1 MKPQA
6 FIDLIAPAARECHR
20 KTGIPASFT
29 IAQSALESGW
39 GTSLLSRS
47 GCNLFGVKADPA
59 WHGAVTMMPT
69 KEFENGKPVMVDAKW
84 RCYATWGEC
93 LDDRARFFRQNPRYA
108 ACFKE
113 TTGEGWAQ
121 AVAACGYA
129 TDPEYAAKLIAT
141 IRARKLAQ
149 FDQPETPK

>member
-1 MKPQA
+1 MTPQA

-39 GTSLLSRS
+39 GARTP
-47 GCNLFGVKADPA
+47 GCNLFGVKADKA
-59 WHGAVTMMPT
+59 WKGAVTLVST
-69 KEFENGKPVMVDAKW
+69 HEVVKGERVAIVDRF
-84 RCYATWGEC
+84 RCYATWTEC
-93 LDDRARFFRQNPRYA
+93 MDDHARFFRQNPRYA

-113 TTGEGWAQ
+113 TTGEGWAR
-121 AVAACGYA
+121 AVAKAGYA
-129 TDPEYAAKLIAT
+129 TDPAYAEKLVGT